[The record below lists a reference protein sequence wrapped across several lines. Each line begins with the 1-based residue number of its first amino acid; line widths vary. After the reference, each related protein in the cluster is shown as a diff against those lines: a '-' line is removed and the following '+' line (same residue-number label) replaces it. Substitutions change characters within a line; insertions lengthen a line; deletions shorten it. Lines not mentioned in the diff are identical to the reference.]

1 METVTEK
8 IDVLVNERLK
18 ELRGNQ
24 IEVLKTIGQI
34 HMDLKE
40 LNNSLDAYEKE
51 YKTISDELYTKL
63 GDLEKQYP
71 NGEIDLMEGTVTYT
85 K

>member
-8 IDVLVNERLK
+8 IDVVVNERLK

-24 IEVLKTIGQI
+24 IEILKTIGQI
-34 HMDLKE
+34 HMDMKE
-40 LNNSLDAYEKE
+40 LNSSLSLYESE
-51 YKTISDELYTKL
+51 YKSVSDELFSKL
-63 GDLEKQYP
+63 KELEKQYP
-71 NGEIDLMEGTVTYT
+71 NGEIDLVDGTVTYT

>member
-8 IDVLVNERLK
+8 IDVVVNERLK

-24 IEVLKTIGQI
+24 IEILKTIGQI
-34 HMDLKE
+34 HMDMKE
-40 LNNSLDAYEKE
+40 LNNSLSLYESE
-51 YKTISDELYTKL
+51 YKSVSDELFSKL
-63 GDLEKQYP
+63 KELEKQYP
-71 NGEIDLMEGTVTYT
+71 NGEIDLVDGTVTYT

>member
-8 IDVLVNERLK
+8 IDVVVNERLK

-24 IEVLKTIGQI
+24 IEILKTIGQI
-34 HMDLKE
+34 HMDIKE
-40 LNNSLDAYEKE
+40 LSSSLSLYESE
-51 YKTISDELYTKL
+51 YKSVSDELFSKL
-63 GDLEKQYP
+63 KELEKQYP
-71 NGEIDLMEGTVTYT
+71 NGEIDLVDGTVTYT

>member
-8 IDVLVNERLK
+8 IDVVVNERLK

-24 IEVLKTIGQI
+24 IEILKTIGQI
-34 HMDLKE
+34 HMDMKE
-40 LNNSLDAYEKE
+40 LYSSLCLYESE
-51 YKTISDELYTKL
+51 YKSVSDELFSKL
-63 GDLEKQYP
+63 KELEKQYP
-71 NGEIDLMEGTVTYT
+71 NGEIDLVDGTVTYT